1 MEQLPTATL
10 VEPLTI
16 VIPAH
21 NQAEQLRRHLP
32 AILNQDYEEFE
43 VVVVDIASTDD
54 TRQFLEAM
62 EQRYKYLRHSS
73 TPSSARDISLE
84 RLALTLGIRSAQHEW
99 VVLTQ
104 ADAEPAS
111 NQWLNRIASTIR
123 KNPTKELLLGFAR
136 YEELTN
142 SWFEHKI
149 GFFRLWHT
157 IASYDHLQAGYAAVR
172 GDGCNMAVRKSVFLI
187 SNCFADTQN
196 LSVGACDLM
205 ANRLS
210 TRDNTAIFIDPASVV
225 IQDKPTY
232 ARWHQQ
238 RVEYLAIRQYQRHVF
253 IYRMRNYVRLAWPW
267 LALILIILPFIV
279 GSICLGLALSYS
291 DASYLHPL
299 AMKSYAGQAP
309 SVAEIVIFCVFL
321 IFILVSLIIVTH
333 VRIKQFESS
342 AKALGGR
349 NYYITLFL
357 FELMMPFWTFTAR
370 AHYLISPKNEFRKK
384 FI

>member
-54 TRQFLEAM
+54 TRTFLEAM
-62 EQRYKYLRHSS
+62 EQRYKYLRHTS
-73 TPSSARDISLE
+73 TPASARDISLE

-136 YEELTN
+136 YEELTD

-157 IASYDHLQAGYAAVR
+157 IASYDHLQAG
-172 GDGCNMAVRKSVFLI
+172 N
-187 SNCFADTQN
+187 
-196 LSVGACDLM
+196 
-205 ANRLS
+205 
-210 TRDNTAIFIDPASVV
+210 FIPEQS
-225 IQDKPTY
+225 PY
-232 ARWHQQ
+232 WHEQ
-238 RVEYLAIRQYQRHVF
+238 VE
-253 IYRMRNYVRLAWPW
+253 
-267 LALILIILPFIV
+267 
-279 GSICLGLALSYS
+279 
-291 DASYLHPL
+291 
-299 AMKSYAGQAP
+299 
-309 SVAEIVIFCVFL
+309 E
-321 IFILVSLIIVTH
+321 
-333 VRIKQFESS
+333 E
-342 AKALGGR
+342 
-349 NYYITLFL
+349 
-357 FELMMPFWTFTAR
+357 
-370 AHYLISPKNEFRKK
+370 
-384 FI
+384 